1 MLNERTRRGGTV
13 LGLLGA
19 SLALTACSPV
29 TSVVIRLSDEEG
41 FVISAREE
49 CDYVLDDIEVRYRL
63 DDVPYADMPLV
74 WAATAEEG
82 EGSKEVRLF
91 EPNAGYE
98 VNYVELP
105 VDESREIIVGWSK
118 RYPDGTLVEDALGGV
133 LDELDAESLIWSGGS
148 TSVAEYSWARVL
160 PWNTWDC

>member
-1 MLNERTRRGGTV
+1 MLNERARLGVAV

-19 SLALTACSPV
+19 SLVLTACSPV
-29 TSVVIRLSDEEG
+29 TSVAIRLSDEEE

-49 CDYVLDDIEVRYRL
+49 CNYVLDDIEVRYRL

-74 WAATAEEG
+74 WTATAEEG
-82 EGSKEVRLF
+82 EGTKAVRLF
-91 EPNAGYE
+91 EQNAGYE
-98 VNYVELP
+98 VHDVESP

-118 RYPDGTLVEDALGGV
+118 RYPDGTVTEDALGGV
-133 LDELDAESLIWSGGS
+133 LDELDADGLIWFGGS